1 MWKKWWKNGAK
12 KQKLKTRSK
21 HVKLTGVLAVVL
33 PAPTSNQAS
42 HLQAAAAAS
51 THCGEAQKE
60 GQQSQQQSEE
70 ERERKVKLMC

>member
-1 MWKKWWKNGAK
+1 M
-12 KQKLKTRSK
+12 
-21 HVKLTGVLAVVL
+21 LAV

-51 THCGEAQKE
+51 THCGEVQKE

-70 ERERKVKLMC
+70 EMEEGEIIAVRKLMGGT